1 MGLQIGATLWPADA
15 EVLSKTV
22 ALVRQDGTLMFVN
35 ASGPIF
41 VCDED
46 DREAVRL
53 AAAMLSQ
60 PEFGIE
66 TQTLADALDLHRTTV
81 WRYRKRYEAQGTQG
95 IRGEKKGPKGPHKLQ
110 GIRLAQAQRYLNQ
123 GLPNTE
129 VAERVGV
136 TEGTIRAAL
145 GAGRLRHTGKELGES
160 KGPRAR
166 SDADRRTKGGVAVK
180 RNAERALAR
189 GGALEEA
196 PPRFVEAPSV
206 QKAGVLVA
214 LPALIAQGLFEVGEA
229 VYGKLGNGFYGLRSL
244 LATFAFMAL
253 LRLRS
258 VEQISSHSPGE
269 FGLILGLDRVPE
281 KKTLR
286 RKLAELG
293 HRQKG
298 LELIEAFAR
307 RWAEEQPNLLGLLY
321 VDGHVRPYHGR
332 AHTLPKT
339 WVPRR
344 RLAMPATTDFWVN
357 DAFGDPLFFVT
368 APAND
373 GMLAMLD
380 AEILPEI
387 RTLVE
392 PERRIMVVLD
402 REGWSPKRFRRW
414 WEEGFDVLT
423 YRKGSYEPWPEERFT
438 EVEARVC
445 GNPVTYRLAEDR
457 LVLAGGFE
465 VREVRSLDEDAD
477 HQVSIITT
485 QWELPAVEVAV
496 RMFGRWRQEN
506 FFRYMRHEFA
516 LDHLPTLAVE
526 PADPTRPVPNPVR
539 KEKEKK
545 LTRLTA
551 ELGRLHRAIGE
562 AALGGSNGNGTREEP
577 APIAPDLIGKVSE
590 LEQRIASQ
598 KEERDALPKRVP
610 LDALMDESDIVRLE
624 QERKRIHDVI
634 KMVAYRA
641 ETELASLVGPFL
653 GPHHQDEARSF
664 LRQVFELPADL
675 QPDEQAQRLVV
686 RLHGMADWRSNH
698 ALAGLCAI
706 LNEYQS
712 TYPGT
717 SLRLVLEPPAL
728 QK

>member
-1 MGLQIGATLWPADA
+1 MGLQVGVGLWPSDA
-15 EVLSKTV
+15 EVLSGSV
-22 ALVRQDGTLMFVN
+22 ALVRQDGKLSFAN

-53 AAAMLSQ
+53 AAAMLSG

-81 WRYRKRYEAQGTQG
+81 WRYRKRYETQG
-95 IRGEKKGPKGPHKLQ
+95 AEGVWKEKKGPKGPHKLQ

-123 GLPNTE
+123 GLANTE

-145 GAGRLRHTGKELGES
+145 EAGRLRRTGKELGEG
-160 KGPRAR
+160 KGRRAR
-166 SDADRRTKGGVAVK
+166 SEADRTARGGVAVK
-180 RNAERALAR
+180 RHAERALAR
-189 GGALEEA
+189 GGALVEA

-206 QKAGVLVA
+206 EKAGVLIA
-214 LPALIAQGLFEVGEA
+214 LPALLAQGLFEVGEA
-229 VYGKLGNGFYGLRSL
+229 VYGKLEDGFYGLRSL

-253 LRLRS
+253 LRLRN

-269 FGLILGLDRVPE
+269 FGLILGLDRAPE
-281 KKTLR
+281 KKTIR
-286 RKLAELG
+286 RKLTELG
-293 HRQKG
+293 GRRKG
-298 LELIEAFAR
+298 LELIEAFTR
-307 RWAEEQPNLLGLLY
+307 RWAKEQPHLLGLLY

-344 RLAMPATTDFWVN
+344 RLAMPATTDYWVN

-373 GMLAMLD
+373 GLLAMLD
-380 AEILPEI
+380 DEILPEI

-392 PERRIMVVLD
+392 PERRVLVVLD

-414 WEEGFDVLT
+414 CEEGFDVLT

-457 LVLAGGFE
+457 LALLGDFE
-465 VREVRSLDEDAD
+465 VREVRSLDEDTE

-485 QWELPAVEVAV
+485 QWGLPAVEVAV

-526 PADPTRPVPNPVR
+526 PADPTRRVPNPVR
-539 KEKEKK
+539 KEKDKK

-551 ELGRLHRAIGE
+551 ELGRLHQAIGE
-562 AALGGSNGNGTREEP
+562 AALGSSDENGTAEKP
-577 APIAPDLIGKVSE
+577 APIDPNLMEKVSE
-590 LEQRIASQ
+590 LEERMAGQ

-610 LDALMDESDIVRLE
+610 LDALMDEGDIVRLE
-624 QERKRIHDVI
+624 TERKRIHDVI

-664 LRQVFELPADL
+664 LRQVFQLPADL
-675 QPDEQAQRLVV
+675 EPDEQAQRLVV
-686 RLHGMADWRSNH
+686 RLHGMANWRSNQ
-698 ALAGLCAI
+698 ALAELCAI
-706 LNEYQS
+706 LNEYQT

-717 SLRLVLEPPAL
+717 SLRLVLEPPTL